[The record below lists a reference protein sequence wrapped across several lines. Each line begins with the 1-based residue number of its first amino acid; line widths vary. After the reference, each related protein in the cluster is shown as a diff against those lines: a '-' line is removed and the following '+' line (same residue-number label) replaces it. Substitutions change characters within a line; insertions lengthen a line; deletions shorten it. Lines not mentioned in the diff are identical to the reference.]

1 MSIGELRNMI
11 LTAFGLL
18 ILAGVSAAA
27 EESGQGAGFGSP
39 NAVENILKDDALH
52 TGSVFGD
59 RLVQPWFD
67 WKAGLK
73 EKHGFG
79 LGVDYSSVFMKA
91 GEQGLSGED
100 AGSGGMVRFF
110 GAWELVGRGTPNT
123 GAFVWKVEN
132 RHRYGAIPPAD
143 LEFELGGIGLV
154 TPPFSDQ
161 GGRVTNFYWR
171 QRLGGGKVTL
181 TGGFLDATDYLDVF
195 ALASPWTGFLNFAF
209 STGTTTAFLPND
221 ATLGLAVGAMLSEKV
236 YAIGGLVNA
245 WSDPRVP
252 FRGFETFGDGEYF
265 KSLEIG
271 LTPGQGRIYF
281 DNTHLTFWHVDASEK
296 AGTPGG
302 WGLNF
307 QYVRYLQE
315 KWMPFL
321 RAGYTE
327 EGGSLMETS
336 VSAGFGYKASGS
348 PNLLG
353 FAANWGSPNE
363 DTWGPDLKD
372 QYTFEVFY
380 RIQLGEQL
388 AITPDLQLLLDPP
401 NNPDHASIWMYGI
414 RARLAL

>member
-1 MSIGELRNMI
+1 MSVRGLGEGFLFAC
-11 LTAFGLL
+11 AFL
-18 ILAGVSAAA
+18 ILQTGGATA
-27 EESGQGAGFGSP
+27 EEAEREGGFGSP
-39 NAVENILKDDALH
+39 DAVENTLADDARL

-67 WKAGLK
+67 WKAGVQAR
-73 EKHGFG
+73 HGFAIG
-79 LGVDYSSVFMKA
+79 ADYTAVFLKA
-91 GEQGLSGED
+91 SEQGLSGED
-100 AGSGGMVRFF
+100 AASGGIARLY
-110 GAWELVGRGTPNT
+110 GSWDLIGRGSADS
-123 GAFVWKVEN
+123 GALVWKVES

-143 LEFELGGIGLV
+143 LQFELGGIGLV
-154 TPPFSDQ
+154 EPPFSDQ

-171 QRLGGGKVTL
+171 QKLGGGKVTL
-181 TGGFLDATDYLDVF
+181 LGGFLDVTDYLDVF

-209 STGTTTAFLPND
+209 STGTTTTFLPND
-221 ATLGLAVGAMLSEKV
+221 ATLGLAAGAMLSEKL
-236 YAIGGLVNA
+236 YAVGSLTNA

-281 DNTHLTFWHVDASEK
+281 DNTHLAFWHVDASDQ

-307 QYVRYLQE
+307 QYVRYLDE

-327 EGGSLMETS
+327 DGGSLMETS
-336 VSAGFGYKASGS
+336 ISGGFGYQAAGS
-348 PNLLG
+348 RDLLG
-353 FAANWGSPNE
+353 FAANWGKPNA

-372 QYTFEVFY
+372 QYAFELFY

-388 AITPDLQLLLDPP
+388 AITPDLQLMLDPP
-401 NNPDHASIWMYGI
+401 NNPDHDSIWIYGI